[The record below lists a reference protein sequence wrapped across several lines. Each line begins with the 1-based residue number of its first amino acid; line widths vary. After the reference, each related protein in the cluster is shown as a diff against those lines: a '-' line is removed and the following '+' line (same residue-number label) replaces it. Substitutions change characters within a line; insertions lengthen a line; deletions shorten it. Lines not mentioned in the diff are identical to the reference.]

1 MMMKQLRNTDIFE
14 YTEEFENKNGRVFNH
29 VLNDKRAK
37 AKLLKGAKREN
48 LNVEVR
54 PGCFNLRFNGG
65 AYFQIVLPLLREWKQ
80 KCNET
85 FIINDVKVKI
95 VEVNAGTDN
104 SMKHVDTKLTLM
116 VNDDRFTLHAFKGT
130 QNVMVQGR
138 NYENFAV
145 NYLEPFFIEK
155 IDSVAEKITKF
166 NDDMKD
172 ALGGTNH
179 IKKILSCPQCETKKA
194 KQ

>member
-1 MMMKQLRNTDIFE
+1 MKQVCHSVSSITHVNHDEKDVVANKQEERAFT
-14 YTEEFENKNGRVFNH
+14 YTLNK
-29 VLNDKRAK
+29 KKAK
-37 AKLLKGAKREN
+37 AKLLKGAKRKN

-54 PGCFNLRFNGG
+54 PGCVNLRFNGG

-85 FIINDVKVKI
+85 IIINDVKVKI

-116 VNDDRFTLHAFKGT
+116 VNDDRYTLHAYNGT

-145 NYLEPFFIEK
+145 NYLEPFFTEK

-166 NDDMKD
+166 N
-172 ALGGTNH
+172 GWQY
-179 IKKILSCPQCETKKA
+179 ISV
-194 KQ
+194 